1 MENNIF
7 RDAGT
12 QLDLNG
18 PILSWVQEP
27 TVESLTFDVALND
40 LPDGTNT
47 FTLSGAK
54 GSDNFTNFEAN
65 KAYELIPRGT
75 FTSTITLK
83 GAAGGSDGAL
93 DYGGSGGGVKGTVKF
108 EKGVSYILIIGKEG
122 PFVDNAIN
130 SGGEGDGGTAYGGN
144 DTGTGIQAAGGAG
157 GGYTGL
163 FRISVS
169 QANALLVA
177 GGGGGAANNQIAGN
191 GGGSDSEGAGTNG
204 TSQGSNTSGGK
215 GGSLTAG
222 GAAGIGDNL
231 QVGDPG
237 SSSLALSA
245 CLSIS
250 FINQSAYNS
259 ICILLVL
266 VAMMW
271 SCLLAVCPLAA
282 LILFSKVSPT

>member
-18 PILSWVQEP
+18 PILSLVQEP

-108 EKGVSYILIIGKEG
+108 EKGVG
-122 PFVDNAIN
+122 
-130 SGGEGDGGTAYGGN
+130 
-144 DTGTGIQAAGGAG
+144 
-157 GGYTGL
+157 
-163 FRISVS
+163 
-169 QANALLVA
+169 
-177 GGGGGAANNQIAGN
+177 
-191 GGGSDSEGAGTNG
+191 
-204 TSQGSNTSGGK
+204 
-215 GGSLTAG
+215 
-222 GAAGIGDNL
+222 
-231 QVGDPG
+231 
-237 SSSLALSA
+237 
-245 CLSIS
+245 
-250 FINQSAYNS
+250 
-259 ICILLVL
+259 ILLENIHL
-266 VAMMW
+266 WRKAPIW
-271 SCLLAVCPLAA
+271 NKKSINIATKSWFKYL
-282 LILFSKVSPT
+282 S